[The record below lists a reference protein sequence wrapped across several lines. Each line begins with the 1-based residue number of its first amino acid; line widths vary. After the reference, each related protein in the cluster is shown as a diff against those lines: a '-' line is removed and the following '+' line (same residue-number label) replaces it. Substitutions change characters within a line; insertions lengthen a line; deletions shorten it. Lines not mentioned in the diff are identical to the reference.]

1 MDTPSDTASDTDFD
15 GPTWAQLRQ
24 RTSVKWRKHPA
35 DVLPMFIAE
44 MDVPLAAPVAVALH
58 RMVVD
63 GDTGYAEPSLL
74 PAAFAAFAT
83 RRWGWTPEVSHC
95 FPVPDVM
102 SGVGEALRVLTPP
115 GSGVVICPPVYH
127 PFFVVPAEVGRV
139 TVPVPL
145 GPDGGLDLPGIDAAL
160 AAGARAVLMSHPHNP
175 TGRVWTSDELDALDA
190 LAASHGAVVLCDE
203 IHAPLTL
210 SGAGFTPYLAAGER
224 HGVTLVSASKAFNLA
239 GLKSALV
246 VAGSERVATELQ
258 AMPEATPYHCGIAGV
273 LASVAAFT
281 EGEPWLDALLTHLE
295 SNRALLGQLLTEQ
308 LPQVGY
314 EPPQAGY
321 LAWLDTRALGPEPA
335 RRLLEVGRVALTDG
349 VEFGAPGFSRL
360 TFATPSGLLR
370 EAVTRMASV
379 LASS

>member
-1 MDTPSDTASDTDFD
+1 MIDTPSDTDFD
-15 GPTWAQLRQ
+15 GPTWEQLRR

-44 MDVPLAAPVAVALH
+44 MDVPLAAPVTAALH
-58 RMVVD
+58 RMVTD

-74 PAAFAAFAT
+74 PAAFAGFAA
-83 RRWGWTPEVSHC
+83 RRWGWSPELSHC
-95 FPVPDVM
+95 FCVPDVM
-102 SGVGEALRVLTPP
+102 SGVGEVLRVLTPP

-127 PFFVVPAEVGRV
+127 PFFVVPGEVGRAS
-139 TVPVPL
+139 VPVPL
-145 GPDGGLDLPGIDAAL
+145 RTDGGLDLPGIDAAL
-160 AAGARAVLMSHPHNP
+160 AAGARAVLLSSPHNP
-175 TGRVWTSDELDALDA
+175 TGRVWTRTELDALDA
-190 LAASHGAVVLCDE
+190 VTTAHGALVLSDE

-210 SGAGFTPYLAAGER
+210 SGAKFTPYLAAGER

-246 VAGSERVATELQ
+246 VAGSERVAAELGS
-258 AMPEATPYHCGIAGV
+258 MPEATPYHCGIAGV
-273 LASVAAFT
+273 LAAVAAFT
-281 EGEPWLDALLTHLE
+281 EGEEWLDALLVHLE
-295 SNRALLGQLLTEQ
+295 QNRALLGQLLAEQ

-314 EPPQAGY
+314 APPQAGY

-335 RRLLEVGRVALTDG
+335 RHLLEVGRVALADG
-349 VEFGAPGFSRL
+349 AEFGAPGFSRL

-379 LASS
+379 VPPGATG